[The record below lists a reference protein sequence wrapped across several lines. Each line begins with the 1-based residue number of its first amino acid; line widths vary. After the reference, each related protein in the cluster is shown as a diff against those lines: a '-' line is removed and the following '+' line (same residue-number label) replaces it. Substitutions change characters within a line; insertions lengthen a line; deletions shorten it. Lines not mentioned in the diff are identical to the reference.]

1 MTDVFSNIPGTIV
14 SIRDGGLAVNAPA
27 PSPKVTIIAVTT
39 SDALEIGEPVMTTRL
54 SDALALSYHPN
65 GDPSEMTFA
74 VAEAYK
80 GGARA
85 VELMKICPVDASGLP
100 TATGCLDP
108 LGLGDISLAQRY
120 SLLEEAYAL
129 LLDHPVDVVVP
140 HNVFLDLP
148 SPSGTPSGTIDDFG
162 FQLANF
168 CWEVSRGNDMC
179 IGVIANQNELQVAG
193 ATGEALFHGT
203 PTLTQMSNY
212 VTALTHFTR
221 APYFDGTGYYGVDSK
236 GRPEVYH
243 YYLNANDHSL
253 PGTIADAEKDANGW
267 PVDQGAYI
275 SVVAGMLK
283 HSNMAATL
291 RFPEQGYYNGNGAAF
306 YAGMVSQLRSEVS
319 PTNKDL
325 AGLGVARRFSL
336 SQVNGLIGS
345 RYVVPR
351 ISGGNRLV
359 VADAMTAAW
368 NSDQYHR
375 SDFVRLTSVR
385 IVHEV
390 GDIIRAK
397 CDPFIGQ
404 PNNPVVAASIQSK
417 LDGMIA
423 DLVERG
429 ALLGGTAVYSQTPDQ
444 RALNEAT
451 VEVSL
456 TVPGEVRRINA
467 SIGLAKAGA

>member
-1 MTDVFSNIPGTIV
+1 MTDVYSNLPGTIV
-14 SIRDGGLAVNAPA
+14 SIKDGGLAVNAPA

-39 SDALEIGEPVMTTRL
+39 SDALEVGDPVLTTRL
-54 SDALALSYHPN
+54 SEALALSYHPN

-80 GGARA
+80 GGARS
-85 VELMKICPVDASGLP
+85 VELMRICPVDSSGNP
-100 TATGCLDP
+100 TATGSLDP
-108 LGLGDISLAQRY
+108 VGLGDIPLATRY
-120 SLLEEAYAL
+120 SLLQDAYAL
-129 LLDHPVDVVVP
+129 LLDHPVDIVVP
-140 HNVFLDLP
+140 YNVYLDLP
-148 SPSGTPSGTIDDFG
+148 SPSGTPSGSYDDFG

-168 CWEVSRGNDMC
+168 CWEVSHGNDMC

-193 ATGEALFHGT
+193 ATGSGLLFGT
-203 PTLTQMSNY
+203 PTLTQMSSY

-221 APYFDGTGYYGVDSK
+221 APHFDGTGYAGVDSK
-236 GRPEVYH
+236 GRPTAYAF
-243 YYLNANDHSL
+243 YLNKNDHSL
-253 PGTIADAEKDANGW
+253 PGTIVDAEVDANGW
-267 PVDQGAYI
+267 PIDQGAYI
-275 SVVAGMLK
+275 SVTAGMLK
-283 HSNMAATL
+283 HSNMAATIKY
-291 RFPEQGYYNGNGAAF
+291 PEQGYYNGNGAAY

-325 AGLGVARRFSL
+325 AGLALARKFSL
-336 SQVNGLIGS
+336 SQVNSLVGS

-368 NSDQYHR
+368 NSSLYYR
-375 SDFVRLTSVR
+375 SDYTRLTTVR

-390 GDIIRAK
+390 GDIIRATI
-397 CDPFIGQ
+397 DPFIGE

-417 LDGMIA
+417 LDKMIS

-429 ALLGGTAVYSQTPDQ
+429 ALLSGTAVYSQTPDQ

-456 TVPGEVRRINA
+456 SVPGEVRRVNV
-467 SIGLAKAGA
+467 SIGLTKAGV